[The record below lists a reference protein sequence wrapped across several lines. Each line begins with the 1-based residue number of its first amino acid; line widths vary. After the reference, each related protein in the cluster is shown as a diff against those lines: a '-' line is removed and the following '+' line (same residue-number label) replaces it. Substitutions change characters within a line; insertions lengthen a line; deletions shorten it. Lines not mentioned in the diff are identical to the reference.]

1 MKITKSQLKEII
13 KEEIQRLNESSYE
26 YGFDLTDISSNDWK
40 KLLKM
45 FSIPTTPK
53 LDKNTWV
60 WQSKKHNVFIVTSND
75 PLTGKYAARGGRDNE
90 PGYAGYIGIEGDK
103 DLVNGIAKFIQKN
116 ADYIKGKS
124 VGNRDFI

>member
-1 MKITKSQLKEII
+1 MKITRTQLREII
-13 KEEIQRLNESSYE
+13 KEEIKKLNESTYE
-26 YGFDLTDISSNDWK
+26 YGFDLTDISSKDWK

-53 LDKNTWV
+53 LDNNKWLWKSKNN
-60 WQSKKHNVFIVTSND
+60 NVFIVTSND
-75 PLTGKYAARGGRDNE
+75 PLTGKYAARGDRDDE

-103 DLVNGIAKFIQKN
+103 ELVNQIAEFIKKN

-124 VGNRDFI
+124 VGRRSFI